1 MHRVVTPQHARQL
14 AITRQQLA
22 GTPPPA
28 TKESILDIVRAIT
41 CLQLD
46 PTNVVARNQYLI
58 LWSRLGNYAREL
70 LDEMLWQDRSLFEYW
85 AHVASIV
92 LTEDFPIFADRMGA
106 HLDGDSDWSQGSR
119 DWMQAN
125 EELRLHILEE
135 LQQRGPLA
143 SKDFEDK
150 STTAWWSSGWT
161 NDRTVTRMLDFLWAR
176 GDILVSK
183 RQGQSRFWDLAERC
197 LPDWTP
203 RTQLTRRE
211 VVRQG
216 AARAIRAL
224 GISREK
230 HIRWHFIRGRY
241 DDLTNVLNELTAEG
255 ILLPMQVKDNSTAWP
270 GTWYLHR
277 DDLPL
282 LERIEG
288 GAFEPRTTLLS
299 PFDNLICDRAYTELA
314 FDFYFRIEIYVPKP
328 KRQYGYFV
336 LPILHGDQL
345 IGRIDPQLDRKTGTF
360 VIHNVYAEPTAPVNT
375 RTGKAVAAAIAD
387 LARFAG
393 ADRIDYAGQIPEG
406 WKKSLRSG

>member
-1 MHRVVTPQHARQL
+1 MHRLVKPEHARQL

-28 TKESILDIVRAIT
+28 SKESILEIVRAIT

-46 PTNVVARNQYLI
+46 PTSVVARNQYLI
-58 LWSRLGNYAREL
+58 LFSRLGNYPRQL
-70 LDEMLWQDRSLFEYW
+70 LDQLLWEDRALFEYW

-92 LTEDFPIFADRMGA
+92 LTEDFPIFEGRMRD
-106 HLDGDSDWSQGSR
+106 HLVGSSAWSQGSR

-125 EELRLHILEE
+125 AELRQHILDE
-135 LQQRGPLA
+135 LRQRGPLT

-161 NDRTVTRMLDFLWAR
+161 NNRTVTRMLDFLWAA
-176 GDILVSK
+176 GEILVSK
-183 RQGQSRFWDLAERC
+183 RQGQTRYWDLAERC
-197 LPDWTP
+197 LPGWTP
-203 RTQLTRRE
+203 RQELSRRE
-211 VVRQG
+211 VVRHG

-241 DDLTNVLNELTAEG
+241 DDLTNVLKALTAEG
-255 ILLPMQVKDNSTAWP
+255 VLIPTQVKDSETSWP

-299 PFDNLICDRAYTELA
+299 PFDNLICDRAYTQLA

-328 KRQYGYFV
+328 KRQYGYFAM
-336 LPILHGDQL
+336 PILHGDQL
-345 IGRIDPQLDRKTGTF
+345 IGRIDPQMNRKTGTL
-360 VIHNVYAEPTAPVNT
+360 VIHNVYAEESAPVNA
-375 RTGKAVAAAIAD
+375 RVGKAVAAGIAEM
-387 LARFAG
+387 AAFAG
-393 ADRIDYAGQIPEG
+393 ADRIDYAGQVPEG
-406 WKKSLRSG
+406 WKKALRSG